1 MGQPGNRVIVADESR
16 NKELVRTGWVRV
28 TNYDGDRR
36 EGYQGKRGVYQ
47 STVGGMNKFKQGV
60 IQTVNDTWQGVDALN
75 GTSLSGETAGVHPGR
90 RLGAKS
96 FIWRHRQ
103 AYLPSAVDVPPCRYS
118 TVRESD
124 RRDALTMSTDPVLAS
139 GRIKIDVM
147 GDHPMRIS
155 SS

>member
-75 GTSLSGETAGVHPGR
+75 GTSLSGETAGVYPGR

-96 FIWRHRQ
+96 YIFGAIGKHT
-103 AYLPSAVDVPPCRYS
+103 YLQRS
-118 TVRESD
+118 TSR
-124 RRDALTMSTDPVLAS
+124 PVGIRL
-139 GRIKIDVM
+139 
-147 GDHPMRIS
+147 
-155 SS
+155 